1 MSDSGMSMA
10 TELSAEVQFVTF
22 FNEDSNYL
30 IARVRSKDEPG
41 PFSIVGHLT
50 RVTPGEMLRLTGAWV
65 THPKYGRQ
73 FQVETFDREMPATV
87 NGIRR
92 YLASGQ
98 IKGVGEVL
106 AGRMVD
112 AFGEKVLEILD
123 TEPEK
128 LLKVEGVGKKKLQ
141 EIKTSW
147 DAQHEVRSLL
157 LFLQTH
163 EIPTTYAGKIHKLY
177 GAAAESRIRAN
188 PYELAYEIRGIGF
201 KTADNMALR
210 LGFAKDSPERIQ
222 AALVYVLFSLSEQGH
237 LFSPKET
244 LFEKTAAMLGPVE
257 LELLEEGLGALE
269 ELKRIKVENLAAIGL
284 EAAVYLRHL
293 YALEVEIARR
303 IFELASHPGADLRG
317 KVEKLLPR
325 LESEAK
331 LQLSPEQR
339 QAAVDACANKV
350 FVITGGPGT
359 GKTTITRMVVA
370 ALDKLALK
378 VKLAAPT
385 GRAAKRLSE
394 ATGAPAATLHRLL
407 QSAPDGSFAVCEDN
421 KLKTDVLLVD
431 EASMLDARLC
441 AHMLRALPWT
451 SRLILVGD
459 ADQLP
464 SVGPGNVLADILGS
478 EAVGSARLTQIYRQ
492 ARQSLIVV
500 NAHRINQGQLPQS
513 PSQPAPEADF
523 FWVEQDDPGLVRD
536 MITGLVCERIPR
548 AYGLDAMR
556 DIQVLSPMHK
566 GEAGT
571 QALNEALRERLNP
584 EGPEVIRGFVHFRLG
599 DRVLQTKNDYEK
611 DVFNGDLGHI
621 VDVDPQEGEVLV
633 SFDGRSVAYDRT
645 ELDELAPAYAI
656 SIHKSQGSEYPAVV
670 VPILT
675 QHYVMLRRNLIYTA
689 LTRARRLAVL
699 IGSRR
704 AMLLGLRNA
713 GGDRRL
719 TYLNHR
725 LRELFNA

>member
-1 MSDSGMSMA
+1 MA

-22 FNEDSNYL
+22 FNEDNNYL

-50 RVTPGEMLRLTGAWV
+50 KVTPGELLRLTGAWV

-106 AGRMVD
+106 AGRMVETY
-112 AFGEKVLEILD
+112 GEKVLEILD

-141 EIKTSW
+141 EIKASW
-147 DAQHEVRSLL
+147 DAQHEVHSLL

-237 LFSPKET
+237 LFAPKDT

-257 LELLEEGLGALE
+257 PELLEEGLGALE
-269 ELKRIKVENLAAIGL
+269 ELKRIKVEALPGVGV
-284 EAAVYLRHL
+284 EAAVYLRHF

-303 IFELASHPGADLRG
+303 LFDLASHPGADLRG
-317 KVEKLLPR
+317 KVEKLLPT
-325 LESEAK
+325 LESAAK

-385 GRAAKRLSE
+385 GRAAKRLAE
-394 ATGAPAATLHRLL
+394 ATGMPAATLHRLL

-464 SVGPGNVLADILGS
+464 SVGPGNILSDILGS
-478 EAVGSARLTQIYRQ
+478 QAVGSARLTRIYRQ

-500 NAHRINQGQLPQS
+500 NAHRINQGQLPQTAS
-513 PSQPAPEADF
+513 GPAPEADF
-523 FWVEQDDPGLVRD
+523 FWVEQDDPALVRD

-556 DIQVLSPMHK
+556 DVQVLSPMHK

-584 EGPEVIRGFVHFRLG
+584 TGPEVARGLVRFRLG

-621 VDVDPQEGEVLV
+621 EDVDVEEGEVLV
-633 SFDGRSVAYDRT
+633 SFDGRTVAYDRT

-689 LTRARRLAVL
+689 LTRARRLAIL

-713 GGDRRL
+713 GGDRRH
-719 TYLNHR
+719 TYLNYR

>member
-1 MSDSGMSMA
+1 MA
-10 TELSAEVQFVTF
+10 TELSAEVQSVTF
-22 FNEDSNYL
+22 FNEDNNYL
-30 IARVRSKDEPG
+30 IARVKSRDEPG

-50 RVTPGEMLRLTGAWV
+50 KVTPGEMLRVTGSWV

-73 FQVETFDREMPATV
+73 FQVETFQCEMPATV

-98 IKGVGEVL
+98 IKGVGDVL
-106 AGRMVD
+106 AGRLLD

-123 TEPEK
+123 TDPDK
-128 LLKVEGVGKKKLQ
+128 LLRVEGVGKKKLK
-141 EIKTSW
+141 EIKASW
-147 DAQHEVRSLL
+147 DAQHEVRSLM
-157 LFLQTH
+157 LFLQTY
-163 EIPTTYAGKIHKLY
+163 EIATTHAGKIFKLY
-177 GAAAESRIRAN
+177 GNAAEARIRSN
-188 PYELAYEIRGIGF
+188 PYELAYEIRGIAF
-201 KTADNMALR
+201 KTADAMALR
-210 LGFAKDSPERIQ
+210 LGFARDCPERIQ
-222 AALVYVLFSLSEQGH
+222 AALVYALFSMGEQGH
-237 LFSPKET
+237 LFVPHDE
-244 LFEKTAAMLGPVE
+244 LFTKTAAMLGQDVPME
-257 LELLEEGLGALE
+257 DLENGLAGLEQLKRVKIEALPGLGIE
-269 ELKRIKVENLAAIGL
+269 S
-284 EAAVYLRHL
+284 AVYLRHF

-303 IFELASHPGADLRG
+303 IFELATHPGADLRG
-317 KVEKLLPR
+317 KVEGLLPR
-325 LESEAK
+325 LESEARI
-331 LQLSPEQR
+331 QLSPEQR

-359 GKTTITRMVVA
+359 GKTTITRMVVS
-370 ALDKLALK
+370 ALDKLSLK

-385 GRAAKRLSE
+385 GRAAKRLAE
-394 ATGAPAATLHRLL
+394 ATGYPAVTLHRLL
-407 QSAPDGSFAVCEDN
+407 QSTTDGSFALGEDN

-431 EASMLDARLC
+431 EVSMLDARLC

-478 EAVGSARLTQIYRQ
+478 EAVGSARLTQIFRQ
-492 ARQSLIVV
+492 ATQSMIVV
-500 NAHRINQGQLPQS
+500 NAHRINQGQLPL
-513 PSQPAPEADF
+513 PATREPPEADF
-523 FWVEQDDPGLVRD
+523 YWIEQDDPATVRD
-536 MITGLVCERIPR
+536 MIAGLVCERIPH
-548 AYGLDAMR
+548 AFGVDPMR
-556 DIQVLSPMHK
+556 DIQVLAPMHK

-571 QALNEALRERLNP
+571 QSLNEVLRERLNP
-584 EGPEVIRGFVHFRLG
+584 SGPEVVRGYARFRLG

-621 VDVDPQEGEVLV
+621 EDVDPDEGEILV

-656 SIHKSQGSEYPAVV
+656 SIHKSQGSEYPVVV
-670 VPILT
+670 VPLLT

-689 LTRARRLAVL
+689 LTRAKRLAML

-704 AMLLGLRNA
+704 ALLLGLHNA
-713 GGDRRL
+713 GGERRH

>member
-1 MSDSGMSMA
+1 MA
-10 TELSAEVQFVTF
+10 DAAPANEFSAEVQSVTF
-22 FNEDSNYL
+22 FSEETNYL
-30 IARVRSKDEPG
+30 IARVKSKDEPG
-41 PFSIVGHLT
+41 PFSIVGNIGP
-50 RVTPGEMLRLTGAWV
+50 VTPGEMLRVTGTWV

-73 FQVETFDREMPATV
+73 FQVSVAAREMPATI

-92 YLASGQ
+92 YLASGM
-98 IKGVGEVL
+98 IKGVGGVL
-106 AGRMVD
+106 ATRMVD
-112 AFGEKVLEILD
+112 AFGEKVLDILD

-128 LLKVEGVGKKKLQ
+128 LLAVEGVGKRKLK
-141 EIKTSW
+141 EIVASW
-147 DAQHEVRSLL
+147 QAQHEVRSLM

-163 EIPTTYAGKIHKLY
+163 EIATTHAGKIFKLY
-177 GAAAESRIRAN
+177 GNEAEARIRAN
-188 PYELAYEIRGIGF
+188 PYELAYEIRGIAF

-210 LGFAKDSPERIQ
+210 LGFAPDSPERIQ
-222 AALVYVLFSLSEQGH
+222 AALVYVLFSMGDQGH
-237 LFSPKET
+237 LFVPRDL
-244 LFEKTAAMLGPVE
+244 LFEKTAAMVGDVSPE
-257 LELLEEGLGALE
+257 RLEEALASLE
-269 ELKRIKVENLAAIGL
+269 ALKRIKIEPMPDRNI
-284 EAAVYLRHL
+284 EAAVYLRHY

-303 IFELASHPGADLRG
+303 LHELATHPGADLRG
-317 KVEKLLPR
+317 KVEKILPA
-325 LESEAK
+325 LESEAR

-339 QAAVDACANKV
+339 QATVDACAEKV

-370 ALDKLALK
+370 ALDKLSLK

-394 ATGAPAATLHRLL
+394 ATGVPAATLHRLL
-407 QSAPDGSFAVCEDN
+407 QSAPDGTFALCEDN

-441 AHMLRALPWT
+441 AHMLRALPFT
-451 SRLILVGD
+451 ARLILVGD

-464 SVGPGNVLADILGS
+464 SVGAGNVLEDILAS
-478 EAVGSARLTQIYRQ
+478 QAVGSARLTHIFRQ
-492 ARQSLIVV
+492 AQESMIVV
-500 NAHRINQGQLPQS
+500 NAHRINQGQFPQTA
-513 PSQPAPEADF
+513 PKPAPEADF
-523 FWVEQDDPGLVRD
+523 FWVEMDEPAMVRD
-536 MITGLVCERIPR
+536 MIATLVCERIPCV
-548 AYGLDAMR
+548 YGLDPMR
-556 DIQVLSPMHK
+556 DVQVLSPMHK

-571 QALNEALRERLNP
+571 QSLNEALRGRLNP
-584 EGPEVIRGFVHFRLG
+584 KGPELVRGTTHYRLH

-611 DVFNGDLGHI
+611 DVFNGDMGHI
-621 VDVDPQEGEVLV
+621 VEVDASEGELLV

-689 LTRARRLAVL
+689 LTRARRLAVI

-704 AMLLGLRNA
+704 ALNLGLKNA
-713 GGDRRL
+713 GGDARF
-719 TYLNHR
+719 THLNYR
-725 LRELFNA
+725 LRELFNAA

>member
-1 MSDSGMSMA
+1 MSI
-10 TELSAEVQFVTF
+10 ELSAEVQSITF
-22 FNEDSNYL
+22 FNEDNNYL
-30 IARVRSKDEPG
+30 IARVKSRDEPG
-41 PFSIVGHLT
+41 PFSIVGHLAK
-50 RVTPGEMLRLTGAWV
+50 VTPGEMLHLTGSWV

-73 FQVETFDREMPATV
+73 FQVEAFDCELPATI

-106 AGRMVD
+106 AGRLLD

-123 TEPEK
+123 TAPEK
-128 LLKVEGVGKKKLQ
+128 LLRVEGVGKKKLK
-141 EIKTSW
+141 EIKASW
-147 DAQHEVRSLL
+147 DAQHEVRSLM

-163 EIPTTYAGKIHKLY
+163 EIATTHAAKIYKLY
-177 GAAAESRIRAN
+177 GNGAEARIRAN
-188 PYELAYEIRGIGF
+188 PYELAYEIRGIAF
-201 KTADNMALR
+201 KTADAMALR
-210 LGFAKDSPERIQ
+210 LGFARDCPERIQ
-222 AALVYVLFSLSEQGH
+222 AALVYALFSMGEQGH
-237 LFSPKET
+237 LFAPKDE
-244 LFEKTAAMLGPVE
+244 LFAKTSAMLGQDISADD
-257 LELLEEGLGALE
+257 LEDGLAGLE
-269 ELKRIKVENLAAIGL
+269 ELKRIKVEPLPGLSLA
-284 EAAVYLRHL
+284 AAVYLRHF

-303 IFELASHPGADLRG
+303 IYELATHPGADLRG
-317 KVEKLLPR
+317 KVEKLLPA
-325 LESEAK
+325 LESEAR

-339 QAAVDACANKV
+339 QAAVDACTHKV

-370 ALDKLALK
+370 ALDKLSLK

-394 ATGAPAATLHRLL
+394 ATGYPAVTLHRLL
-407 QSAPDGSFAVCEDN
+407 QSTNDGSFALGEDN

-431 EASMLDARLC
+431 EVSMLDARLC

-464 SVGPGNVLADILGS
+464 SVGAGNVLADILAS
-478 EAVGSARLTQIYRQ
+478 EAVGSARLTRIFRQ
-492 ARQSLIVV
+492 AKQSMIVV
-500 NAHRINQGQLPQS
+500 NAHRINQGQLPL
-513 PSQPAPEADF
+513 PAIKEPPEADF
-523 FWVEQDDPGLVRD
+523 YWIEQDDPATVRD
-536 MITGLVCERIPR
+536 MIAGLVCERIPH
-548 AYGLDAMR
+548 AFGVDAMR

-571 QALNEALRERLNP
+571 QSLNEVLRERLNP
-584 EGPEVIRGFVHFRLG
+584 RGPEVRRGTVCFRLG

-621 VDVDPQEGEVLV
+621 VDVDPEEGEVLV
-633 SFDGRSVAYDRT
+633 SFDSRSVAYDRG

-656 SIHKSQGSEYPAVV
+656 SIHKSQGSEYPVVV
-670 VPILT
+670 VPLLT

-689 LTRARRLAVL
+689 LTRAKRLAML

-704 AMLLGLRNA
+704 ALLLGLHNA
-713 GGDRRL
+713 GGDRRH

>member
-1 MSDSGMSMA
+1 MSMA
-10 TELSAEVQFVTF
+10 TELSAEVQCVTF
-22 FNEDSNYL
+22 FNEENNYC
-30 IARVRSKDEPG
+30 IARVSSRDEPG

-50 RVTPGEMLRLTGAWV
+50 KVVPGELLRLTGTWV

-92 YLASGQ
+92 YLASGL

-112 AFGEKVLEILD
+112 AYGEKVLDILD

-128 LLKVEGVGKKKLQ
+128 LLRVEGVGQKKLK
-141 EIKTSW
+141 EIKASW
-147 DAQHEVRSLL
+147 DSQHEVRSLM

-163 EIPTTYAGKIHKLY
+163 EIPTTYAGRIHKLY
-177 GAAAESRIRAN
+177 GTAAEARIRTN

-210 LGFAKDSPERIQ
+210 LGFARDSPERIQ
-222 AALVYVLFSLSEQGH
+222 AALVYVLFSLGDQGH
-237 LFSPKET
+237 LFSPKGA
-244 LFEKTAAMLGPVE
+244 LFERTAAMLGPVDP
-257 LELLEEGLGALE
+257 ELLEEALGSLE
-269 ELKRIKVENLAAIGL
+269 ELKRVKVEALPAIGE
-284 EAAVYLRHL
+284 EAAVYLRHF
-293 YALEVEIARR
+293 YALEVEISRR
-303 IFELASHPGADLRG
+303 LHDLATHPGADLRG
-317 KVEKLLPR
+317 KVEKLLPA
-325 LESEAK
+325 LESEAR

-339 QAAVDACANKV
+339 QAAVDACAHKV

-370 ALDKLALK
+370 ALDKLSLK

-385 GRAAKRLSE
+385 GRAAKRLAE
-394 ATGAPAATLHRLL
+394 ATGVPAATLHRLL
-407 QSAPDGSFAVCEDN
+407 QSAPDGSFALGEDN
-421 KLKTDVLLVD
+421 KLKTDALLVD
-431 EASMLDARLC
+431 EVSMLDARLC

-464 SVGPGNVLADILGS
+464 SVGPGNILGDILDS
-478 EAVGSARLTQIYRQ
+478 QAVGSARLTRIFRQ
-492 ARQSLIVV
+492 ARQSMIVV
-500 NAHRINQGQLPQS
+500 NAHRINQGQLPQAA
-513 PSQPAPEADF
+513 PGQPPEADF
-523 FWVEQDDPGLVRD
+523 FWVEQDDPATTRD
-536 MITGLVCERIPR
+536 MIATLVCERIPR
-548 AYGLDAMR
+548 VYGLDAMR
-556 DIQVLSPMHK
+556 DVQVLSPMHR

-571 QALNEALRERLNP
+571 QALNEVLRERLNP
-584 EGPEVIRGFVHFRLG
+584 KGPEVIRGTVRFRLG

-621 VDVDPQEGEVLV
+621 VDVDPEEGEVLV
-633 SFDGRSVAYDRT
+633 SFDGRTVAYDRS

-689 LTRARRLAVL
+689 LTRAKRLAVL

-704 AMLLGLRNA
+704 AMQLGLRNA
-713 GGDRRL
+713 GGDRRH

>member
-1 MSDSGMSMA
+1 MA

-22 FNEDSNYL
+22 FNEDNNYL

-50 RVTPGEMLRLTGAWV
+50 KVTPGELLRLTGAWV

-106 AGRMVD
+106 AGRMVE
-112 AFGEKVLEILD
+112 AYGEKVLEILD

-141 EIKTSW
+141 EIKASW
-147 DAQHEVRSLL
+147 DAQHEVHSLL

-177 GAAAESRIRAN
+177 GSAAESRIRAN

-237 LFSPKET
+237 LFAPKDT
-244 LFEKTAAMLGPVE
+244 LFEKTSAMLGPVE
-257 LELLEEGLGALE
+257 PELLEEGLGALE
-269 ELKRIKVENLAAIGL
+269 ELKRVKVEALPGVGV

-303 IFELASHPGADLRG
+303 LFDLASHPGADLRG
-317 KVEKLLPR
+317 KVEKLLPT
-325 LESEAK
+325 LESAAK

-350 FVITGGPGT
+350 FIITGGPGT

-385 GRAAKRLSE
+385 GRAAKRLAE
-394 ATGAPAATLHRLL
+394 ATGMPAATLHRLL

-464 SVGPGNVLADILGS
+464 SVGPGNILSDILGS
-478 EAVGSARLTQIYRQ
+478 QAVGSARLTRIYRQ

-500 NAHRINQGQLPQS
+500 NAHRINQGQLPQTAS
-513 PSQPAPEADF
+513 GPAPEADF
-523 FWVEQDDPGLVRD
+523 FWVEQDDPALVRD

-556 DIQVLSPMHK
+556 DVQVLSPMHK

-584 EGPEVIRGFVHFRLG
+584 TGPEVARGLVRFRLG

-621 VDVDPQEGEVLV
+621 EDVDVEEGEVLV
-633 SFDGRSVAYDRT
+633 SFDGRTVAYDRT

-689 LTRARRLAVL
+689 LTRARRLAIL

-713 GGDRRL
+713 SGDRRH
-719 TYLNHR
+719 TYLNYR

>member
-1 MSDSGMSMA
+1 MA
-10 TELSAEVQFVTF
+10 SELSAEVQTVTF
-22 FNEDSNYL
+22 FNEENNYL

-50 RVTPGEMLRLTGAWV
+50 RVTPGEMLRVTGSWV

-73 FQVETFDREMPATV
+73 FLVETYSREMPATI

-92 YLASGQ
+92 YLGSGM
-98 IKGVGEVL
+98 IKGVGGVL
-106 AGRMVD
+106 AARMVD

-128 LLKVEGVGKKKLQ
+128 LLTVEGVGKKKLQ
-141 EIKTSW
+141 EIKASW
-147 DAQHEVRSLL
+147 DAQREVRALL

-163 EIPTTYAGKIHKLY
+163 EIATTHAGKIYKLY
-177 GAAAESRIRAN
+177 GGAAEERIRAN
-188 PYELAYEIRGIGF
+188 PYELAYEIRGIAF

-210 LGFAKDSPERIQ
+210 LGFAPDSPERIQ
-222 AALVYVLFSLSEQGH
+222 AALVYVLFSMGDQGH
-237 LFSPKET
+237 LFAPKDT
-244 LFEKTAAMLGPVE
+244 LFEKTAAMVGDVAPERLDE
-257 LELLEEGLGALE
+257 ALTSLEA
-269 ELKRIKVENLAAIGL
+269 LKRVKVEPLPAQNI
-284 EAAVYLRHL
+284 ESAVYLRHY

-303 IFELASHPGADLRG
+303 LHELASHPGAGLRE
-317 KVEKLLPR
+317 KVEKLLPP
-325 LESEAK
+325 LESAARI
-331 LQLSPEQR
+331 QLSPEQR
-339 QAAVDACANKV
+339 QAVVDACANKV

-370 ALDKLALK
+370 ALDKLSLK

-385 GRAAKRLSE
+385 GRAAKRLAE
-394 ATGAPAATLHRLL
+394 ATGQPAATLHRLL
-407 QSAPDGSFAVCEDN
+407 QSAPDGSFALCEDN

-441 AHMLRALPWT
+441 AHMLRALPFT
-451 SRLILVGD
+451 ARLILVGD

-464 SVGPGNVLADILGS
+464 SVGAGNVLEDILDS
-478 EAVGSARLTQIYRQ
+478 QAVGSARLTHIFRQ
-492 ARQSLIVV
+492 ARESMIIV
-500 NAHRINQGQLPQS
+500 NAHRVNHGQFPQAA
-513 PSQPAPEADF
+513 PKPPPEADF
-523 FWVEQDDPGLVRD
+523 FWVEQDDPAMVRD
-536 MITGLVCERIPR
+536 MIAALVCDRMPQV
-548 AYGLDAMR
+548 YGLDPMR
-556 DIQVLSPMHK
+556 DVQVLSPMHK

-571 QALNEALRERLNP
+571 QALNEVLRDRLNP
-584 EGPEVIRGFVHFRLG
+584 TGPELTRGALRFRRG

-621 VDVDPQEGEVLV
+621 VEVDAGEGEVLV
-633 SFDGRSVAYDRT
+633 SFDGRTVAYDRS

-689 LTRARRLAVL
+689 LTRAKRLAVL
-699 IGSRR
+699 VGSRR
-704 AMLLGLRNA
+704 ALMLGLNNA
-713 GGDRRL
+713 GGDRRH
-719 TYLNHR
+719 THLNYR

>member
-1 MSDSGMSMA
+1 MA

-22 FNEDSNYL
+22 FNEENNYL

-50 RVTPGEMLRLTGAWV
+50 KVTPGELLRLTGAWV

-106 AGRMVD
+106 AGRMVE
-112 AFGEKVLEILD
+112 AYGEKVLEILD

-141 EIKTSW
+141 EIKASW

-237 LFSPKET
+237 LFAPKDT

-257 LELLEEGLGALE
+257 PELLEEGLGALE
-269 ELKRIKVENLAAIGL
+269 ELKRIKVEALPGVGV
-284 EAAVYLRHL
+284 EAAVYLRHF

-303 IFELASHPGADLRG
+303 LFDLASHPGADLRG
-317 KVEKLLPR
+317 KVEKLLPT
-325 LESEAK
+325 LESAAK

-385 GRAAKRLSE
+385 GRAAKRLAE
-394 ATGAPAATLHRLL
+394 ATGMPAATLHRLL

-464 SVGPGNVLADILGS
+464 SVGPGNILSDILGS
-478 EAVGSARLTQIYRQ
+478 QAVGSARLTRIYRQ

-500 NAHRINQGQLPQS
+500 NAHRINQGQLPQTAS
-513 PSQPAPEADF
+513 GPAPEADF
-523 FWVEQDDPGLVRD
+523 FWVEQDDPALVRD

-556 DIQVLSPMHK
+556 DVQVLSPMHK

-584 EGPEVIRGFVHFRLG
+584 KGPEVARGLVRFRLG

-621 VDVDPQEGEVLV
+621 EDVDVEEGEVLV
-633 SFDGRSVAYDRT
+633 SFDGRTVAYDRT

-689 LTRARRLAVL
+689 LTRARRLAIL

-713 GGDRRL
+713 GGDRRH
-719 TYLNHR
+719 TYLNYR

>member
-1 MSDSGMSMA
+1 MA
-10 TELSAEVQFVTF
+10 TELSAEVQSVTF
-22 FNEDSNYL
+22 FNEGSNYL
-30 IARVRSKDEPG
+30 IAKVRSSDEPG
-41 PFSIVGHLT
+41 PFAIIGHLG
-50 RVTPGEMLRLTGAWV
+50 RVTPGEMLRLTGSWV

-73 FQVETFDREMPATV
+73 FLVETCDRVMPATI

-92 YLASGQ
+92 YLSSGM
-98 IKGVGEVL
+98 IKGVGDVL
-106 AGRMVD
+106 AGRMVE
-112 AFGEKVLEILD
+112 AFGEKVLDILE
-123 TEPEK
+123 TEPER
-128 LLKVEGVGKKKLQ
+128 LLAVEGVGRKKLK
-141 EIKTSW
+141 EIKESW
-147 DAQHEVRSLL
+147 DAQHEVRSLM

-163 EIPTTYAGKIHKLY
+163 DIPTTYAGKIFKLY
-177 GAAAESRIRAN
+177 GNAAQARIQAN

-210 LGFAKDSPERIQ
+210 LGFAPDSPQRVQ
-222 AALVYVLFSLSEQGH
+222 AALVYVLFTMGDQGH
-237 LFSPKET
+237 MFAPKDA
-244 LFEKTAAMLGPVE
+244 LFERTAAMLGEVSCE
-257 LELLEEGLGALE
+257 VLEEGLGALE
-269 ELKRIKVENLAAIGL
+269 ELKRVKVEALAAQNI
-284 EAAVYLRHL
+284 ESAVYLRHF
-293 YALEVEIARR
+293 YALEVEIAQRLR
-303 IFELASHPGADLRG
+303 DLATHPGAGLRG

-325 LESEAK
+325 LESEAR

-359 GKTTITRMVVA
+359 GKTTITRMVVT
-370 ALDKLALK
+370 ALDKLSLK

-385 GRAAKRLSE
+385 GRAAKRLAE
-394 ATGAPAATLHRLL
+394 ATGFPAATLHRLL
-407 QSAPDGSFAVCEDN
+407 QSTPDGSFALGEDN

-451 SRLILVGD
+451 ARLILVGD

-464 SVGPGNVLADILGS
+464 SVGAGNVLGDILGS
-478 EAVGSARLTQIYRQ
+478 QAVGSARLTRIFRQ
-492 ARQSLIVV
+492 AQQSMIVV
-500 NAHRINQGQLPQS
+500 NAHRINQGLFPQAAS
-513 PSQPAPEADF
+513 KPPPEADF
-523 FWVEQDDPGLVRD
+523 FWVEQDDPAIVRD
-536 MITGLVCERIPR
+536 MIAGLVCDRIPR
-548 AYGLDAMR
+548 VYGLDPMR
-556 DIQVLSPMHK
+556 DVQVLSPMHK

-571 QALNEALRERLNP
+571 QALNETLRARLNP
-584 EGPEVIRGFVHFRLG
+584 KGPEVVRGSVRFRLG

-611 DVFNGDLGHI
+611 DVFNGDLGNI
-621 VDVDPQEGEVLV
+621 VDVDPGEGEVLV

-670 VPILT
+670 VPLLT

-689 LTRARRLAVL
+689 LTRAKRLAVL

-704 AMLLGLRNA
+704 ALNLGLRNA
-713 GGDRRL
+713 GGERRY
-719 TYLNHR
+719 THLNYR

>member
-1 MSDSGMSMA
+1 MA

-22 FNEDSNYL
+22 FNEENNYL

-50 RVTPGEMLRLTGAWV
+50 KVTPGELLRLTGAWV

-106 AGRMVD
+106 AGRMVE
-112 AFGEKVLEILD
+112 AYGEKVLEILD

-141 EIKTSW
+141 EIKASW

-237 LFSPKET
+237 LFAPKDT

-257 LELLEEGLGALE
+257 PELLEEGLGALE
-269 ELKRIKVENLAAIGL
+269 ELKRIKVEALPGVGV
-284 EAAVYLRHL
+284 EAAVYLRHF

-303 IFELASHPGADLRG
+303 LFDLASHPGADLRG
-317 KVEKLLPR
+317 KVEKLLPT
-325 LESEAK
+325 LESAAK

-385 GRAAKRLSE
+385 GRAAKRLAE
-394 ATGAPAATLHRLL
+394 ATGMPAATLHRLL

-464 SVGPGNVLADILGS
+464 SVGPGNILSDILGS
-478 EAVGSARLTQIYRQ
+478 QAVGSARLTRIYRQ

-500 NAHRINQGQLPQS
+500 NAHRINQGQLPQTAS
-513 PSQPAPEADF
+513 GPAPEADF
-523 FWVEQDDPGLVRD
+523 FWVEQDDPALVRD

-556 DIQVLSPMHK
+556 DVQVLSPMHK

-584 EGPEVIRGFVHFRLG
+584 TGPEVARGLVRFRLG

-621 VDVDPQEGEVLV
+621 EDVDVEEGEVLV
-633 SFDGRSVAYDRT
+633 SFDGRTVAYDRT

-689 LTRARRLAVL
+689 LTRARRLAIL

-713 GGDRRL
+713 GGDRRH
-719 TYLNHR
+719 TYLNYR

>member
-1 MSDSGMSMA
+1 MA
-10 TELSAEVQFVTF
+10 TELSAEIQFVTF
-22 FNEDSNYL
+22 FNEDNNYL

-50 RVTPGEMLRLTGAWV
+50 KVTPGELLRVTGAWV

-98 IKGVGEVL
+98 IKGVGEIL
-106 AGRMVD
+106 AGRMVE
-112 AFGEKVLEILD
+112 AYGEKVLEILD

-128 LLKVEGVGKKKLQ
+128 LLTVEGVGKKKLQ
-141 EIKTSW
+141 EIKASW

-157 LFLQTH
+157 LFLQSH

-210 LGFAKDSPERIQ
+210 LGFAKDSPERVQ
-222 AALVYVLFSLSEQGH
+222 AALIYVLFSLSEQGH
-237 LFSPKET
+237 LFSPKDK

-269 ELKRIKVENLAAIGL
+269 ELKRVKVEALPGVSV
-284 EAAVYLRHL
+284 EAAVYLRHF

-303 IFELASHPGADLRG
+303 FFELATHPGADLRG
-317 KVEKLLPR
+317 KVEKLLPA
-325 LESEAK
+325 LESAAR

-385 GRAAKRLSE
+385 GRAAKRLAE
-394 ATGAPAATLHRLL
+394 ATGMPAATLHRLL
-407 QSAPDGSFAVCEDN
+407 QSAPDGTFAVCEDN

-464 SVGPGNVLADILGS
+464 SVGPGNILSDILGS
-478 EAVGSARLTQIYRQ
+478 QAVGSARLTRIYRQ

-500 NAHRINQGQLPQS
+500 NAHRINQGQLPQTATG
-513 PSQPAPEADF
+513 PAPEADF
-523 FWVEQDDPGLVRD
+523 FWVEQDDPALVRD

-548 AYGLDAMR
+548 AYDLDPMR
-556 DIQVLSPMHK
+556 DVQVLSPMHK

-584 EGPEVIRGFVHFRLG
+584 TGPEVSRGLVRFRLG

-621 VDVDPQEGEVLV
+621 EDVDVEEGEVLV
-633 SFDGRSVAYDRT
+633 SFDGRTVAYDRT

-713 GGDRRL
+713 GGDKRH

>member
-1 MSDSGMSMA
+1 MSMA

-22 FNEDSNYL
+22 FNEDNNYL
-30 IARVRSKDEPG
+30 IARVSSKDEPG

-50 RVTPGEMLRLTGAWV
+50 RVVPGELLRLTGTWV

-73 FQVETFDREMPATV
+73 FQVETYDREMPATV

-92 YLASGQ
+92 YLASGS
-98 IKGVGEVL
+98 IKGVGDVL
-106 AGRMVD
+106 AGRMVE
-112 AFGEKVLEILD
+112 AYGEKVLEILD

-128 LLKVEGVGKKKLQ
+128 LLTVEGVGKKKLE
-141 EIKTSW
+141 EIKRSW
-147 DAQHEVRSLL
+147 DAQHEVRSLM

-163 EIPTTYAGKIHKLY
+163 EIATTYAGKIYKLY
-177 GAAAESRIRAN
+177 GASAEGRIRAN
-188 PYELAYEIRGIGF
+188 PYELAYEIRGVGF

-210 LGFAKDSPERIQ
+210 LGFARDSPERLQ
-222 AALVYVLFSLSEQGH
+222 AALVYVLFSLGDQGH
-237 LFSPKET
+237 LYAPKDA
-244 LFEKTAAMLGPVE
+244 LFERTAAMLGPVDPG
-257 LELLEEGLGALE
+257 LLEEALGSLE
-269 ELKRIKVENLAAIGL
+269 ELKRVKVEPLPDIG
-284 EAAVYLRHL
+284 EPAAVYLRHF

-303 IFELASHPGADLRG
+303 LHDLATHPGADLRG
-317 KVEKLLPR
+317 KVEKLLPA
-325 LESEAK
+325 LESEAR

-370 ALDKLALK
+370 ALDKLSLK

-385 GRAAKRLSE
+385 GRAAKRLAE
-394 ATGAPAATLHRLL
+394 ATGVPAATLHRLL
-407 QSAPDGSFAVCEDN
+407 QSAPDGTFALCEDN

-431 EASMLDARLC
+431 EVSMLDARLC

-464 SVGPGNVLADILGS
+464 SVGPGNVLGDVLS
-478 EAVGSARLTQIYRQ
+478 SQAVGSARLTRIFRQ
-492 ARQSLIVV
+492 AQQSMIVV
-500 NAHRINQGQLPQS
+500 NAHRINQGQLPQAA
-513 PSQPAPEADF
+513 PGQPPEADF
-523 FWVEQDDPGLVRD
+523 FWVEQDDPATVRD
-536 MITGLVCERIPR
+536 MIATLVCERMPR
-548 AYGLDAMR
+548 AYGLDPMR
-556 DIQVLSPMHK
+556 EVQVLSPMHR

-571 QALNEALRERLNP
+571 QSLNEVLRERLNP
-584 EGPEVIRGFVHFRLG
+584 KGPEVIRGTVRFRLG

-621 VDVDPQEGEVLV
+621 VDVDLEEGEVLV
-633 SFDGRSVAYDRT
+633 SFDGRTVAYDRT
-645 ELDELAPAYAI
+645 ELDELTPAYAI

-689 LTRARRLAVL
+689 LTRAKRLAVL

-704 AMLLGLRNA
+704 AMMLGLRNA
-713 GGDRRL
+713 GGERRH

>member
-1 MSDSGMSMA
+1 MA

-22 FNEDSNYL
+22 FNEENNYL

-50 RVTPGEMLRLTGAWV
+50 KVTPGELLRLTGAWV

-106 AGRMVD
+106 AGRMVETY
-112 AFGEKVLEILD
+112 GEKVLEILD

-141 EIKTSW
+141 EIKASW

-163 EIPTTYAGKIHKLY
+163 EIPTTFAGKIHKLY
-177 GAAAESRIRAN
+177 GAEAESRIRAN

-210 LGFAKDSPERIQ
+210 LGFAKDSPERVQ

-237 LFSPKET
+237 LFAPKDL

-257 LELLEEGLGALE
+257 PELLEEGLGALE
-269 ELKRIKVENLAAIGL
+269 ELKRVKVEALPGVGV
-284 EAAVYLRHL
+284 EAAVYLRHF

-303 IFELASHPGADLRG
+303 LFDLASHPGADLRG
-317 KVEKLLPR
+317 KVEKLLPT
-325 LESEAK
+325 LESAAK

-385 GRAAKRLSE
+385 GRAAKRLAE
-394 ATGAPAATLHRLL
+394 ATGMPAATLHRLL
-407 QSAPDGSFAVCEDN
+407 QSAPDGSFAVCEEN

-464 SVGPGNVLADILGS
+464 SVGPGNILSDILGS
-478 EAVGSARLTQIYRQ
+478 QAVGNARLTRIYRQ

-500 NAHRINQGQLPQS
+500 NAHRINQGQLPQTAS
-513 PSQPAPEADF
+513 GPAPEADF
-523 FWVEQDDPGLVRD
+523 FWVEQDDPALVRD

-556 DIQVLSPMHK
+556 DVQVLSPMHK

-584 EGPEVIRGFVHFRLG
+584 TGPEVARGLVRFRLG

-621 VDVDPQEGEVLV
+621 EDVDMEEGEVLV
-633 SFDGRSVAYDRT
+633 SFDGRTVAYDRT

-689 LTRARRLAVL
+689 LTRARRLAIL

-713 GGDRRL
+713 GGDRRH
-719 TYLNHR
+719 TYLNYR